1 MFELL
6 EAYAL
11 RTPLFYLKECALGL
25 CDGQDNANLLKEG
38 SELIT
43 IDRPAILNI
52 GSSETITK
60 LGFRVKRFPQLGKPG
75 GSPSA
80 GNNIC
85 DADTAHKAPYEQID
99 GAILGHFERTNDK
112 IQAAAA
118 PDELEEEGILANV
131 GLDGLR
137 LRDVTG
143 PALTLEEDYEETEKD
158 EINIDD
164 G

>member
-52 GSSETITK
+52 GSSETIPK

-75 GSPSA
+75 GSV
-80 GNNIC
+80 
-85 DADTAHKAPYEQID
+85 TRAHKRNF
-99 GAILGHFERTNDK
+99 AIRREWSSCPRK
-112 IQAAAA
+112 
-118 PDELEEEGILANV
+118 
-131 GLDGLR
+131 
-137 LRDVTG
+137 
-143 PALTLEEDYEETEKD
+143 
-158 EINIDD
+158 
-164 G
+164 